1 MKLTYYCRPH
11 RICYLCIP
19 FLMRVLMKKLSLT
32 LNLWQQEA
40 SSLPDDE
47 KELLEQ
53 ARAQATTA
61 YAPYSAFGVGAALLL
76 ANGEIIAAS
85 NQENSAFP
93 SGMCAERVALQYAGA
108 RFPGVPVKKL
118 VIAVKSEQ
126 KTADAVYAPCGGCRQ
141 VMSETEY
148 RQNQEPMEIIFEGP
162 GENVTRCTGISELM
176 PFTFKLNNKS

>member
-1 MKLTYYCRPH
+1 
-11 RICYLCIP
+11 
-19 FLMRVLMKKLSLT
+19 MKKLSLT

-47 KELLEQ
+47 KDLLEQ